1 MPIKEALRR
10 ILTLFC
16 VVAAVWYAVTP
27 QPIVYVRHMPL
38 SELIPNQYGDKE
50 RIALITAAKD
60 GKLTPEQSDLAWRLV
75 RAKHDLETVRPDQ
88 WRLIVDQVTS
98 SDDGSLYLPLRNMPD
113 HPYKPYQMVTIPNG
127 TVLMVDVLDSSEAF
141 NRAPASMVYPMR
153 VISLFWLLGALL
165 LYIMMPWPPKPSG
178 NVYGYKRLN
187 SIILPDWL
195 GFGLAAFF
203 TALPMMVISCD
214 SNFTGT
220 MQEVPWSRIT
230 AWSMLGILPGLSII
244 VVAWFYSCTYIRLN
258 EKQVE
263 FASPAGVQ
271 KLDYEQITS
280 IEPHEFTSPEWLKRA
295 SLILMYGS
303 IFTMSAIYIML
314 SQKHAGAKITL
325 KNGRTKSFLLEYLP
339 RYDEMLKQLQSKSQC
354 ELKGFEL

>member
-1 MPIKEALRR
+1 MAIKEALRR

-16 VVAAVWYAVTP
+16 VVAAVWCAVTP

-38 SELIPNQYGDKE
+38 SELIPSQYGDKE

-60 GKLTPEQSDLAWRLV
+60 GKLTPEQSDQAWRLV
-75 RAKHDLETVRPDQ
+75 RAKHDLEMVRPDQ
-88 WRLIVDQVTS
+88 WREVVNQVTS
-98 SDDGSLYLPLRNMPD
+98 SEGGSIYIPRKNMPEY
-113 HPYKPYQMVTIPNG
+113 PYRSFQLVSIPNG
-127 TVLMVDVLDSSEAF
+127 TVMMVDLLDSSEAF
-141 NRAPASMVYPMR
+141 NRAPASMVYPTR
-153 VISLFWLLGALL
+153 VISLFWLLGAIL
-165 LYIMMPWPPKPSG
+165 LYIMLPWPPKPTD
-178 NVYGYKRLN
+178 NVYGYKRMN

-244 VVAWFYSCTYIRLN
+244 VVAWVYSCTYIKLT

-263 FASPAGVQ
+263 FASPTGMQ

-280 IEPHEFTSPEWLKRA
+280 IEPHEFTSPVWLKRA
-295 SLILMYGS
+295 SLVLMYGS

-314 SQKHAGAKITL
+314 CQKHPGATITL
-325 KNGRTKSFLLEYLP
+325 KNGLTKTFILEYLP

-354 ELKGFEL
+354 ELKGFKL